1 MKDIYCNLS
10 QKSELTKI
18 SFTFFSI
25 WFFWGNLDY
34 WRTGEN
40 SLKILSVNRASQTF
54 IKQKAH
60 RADSKLFA
68 ANFVSLWGVWG
79 H

>member
-1 MKDIYCNLS
+1 MKDIYCNMS

-18 SFTFFSI
+18 LSTFFSI
-25 WFFWGNLDY
+25 WIFWGNLDY

-54 IKQKAH
+54 IKQKSH
-60 RADSKLFA
+60 RVDSKLFA
-68 ANFVSLWGVWG
+68 ANFVSLWG